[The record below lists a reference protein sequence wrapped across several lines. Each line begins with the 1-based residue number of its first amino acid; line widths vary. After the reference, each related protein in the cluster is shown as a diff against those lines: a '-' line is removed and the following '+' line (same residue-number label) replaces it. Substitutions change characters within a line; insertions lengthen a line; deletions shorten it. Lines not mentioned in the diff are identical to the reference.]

1 MIVVDTS
8 AIVAIVR
15 QEAEGPIFTEIL
27 DASSA
32 AIISAVTFVETHL
45 VLIGRRFQPDLRSI
59 ELTTTALGIEV
70 VEVMHDQAALAIRS
84 FLAYGKGRHQ
94 AQLNLAD
101 CFSYALAKSRG
112 APLLFKGDDFAE
124 TDIAPAWRP

>member
-15 QEAEGPIFTEIL
+15 HEAEEPIFTDIL
-27 DASSA
+27 DGSSA
-32 AIISAVTFVETHL
+32 AIMSAVTFVETHL
-45 VLIGRRFQPDLRSI
+45 VLIGRRFQPDLKSI
-59 ELTTTALGIEV
+59 ESTITALGIEV
-70 VEVMHDQAALAIRS
+70 VEVMHDQAALAIRN

-101 CFSYALAKSRG
+101 CVSYALAKSCG
-112 APLLFKGDDFAE
+112 ARLLFKGDDLAE

>member
-32 AIISAVTFVETHL
+32 AIMSAVTFVETHL
-45 VLIGRRFQPDLRSI
+45 VLIGRRFQPDVKSI
-59 ELTTTALGIEV
+59 ESTIAALGIEV
-70 VEVMHDQAALAIRS
+70 VDVMHDQASLAVRS

-112 APLLFKGDDFAE
+112 APLLFKGEDFAE
-124 TDIAPAWRP
+124 TDITQAWRP

>member
-32 AIISAVTFVETHL
+32 AIMSAVTFVETHL
-45 VLIGRRFQPDLRSI
+45 VLIGRRFQPDVKSI
-59 ELTTTALGIEV
+59 ESTIAALGIEV
-70 VEVMHDQAALAIRS
+70 VDVMHDQASLAVRS

-112 APLLFKGDDFAE
+112 APLLFKGEDFAE
-124 TDIAPAWRP
+124 TDITPAWRP